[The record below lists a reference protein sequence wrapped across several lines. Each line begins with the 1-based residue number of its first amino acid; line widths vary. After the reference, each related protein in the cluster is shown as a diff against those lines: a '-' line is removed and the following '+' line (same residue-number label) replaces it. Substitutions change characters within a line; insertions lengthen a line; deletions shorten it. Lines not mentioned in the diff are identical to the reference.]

1 MEIDVANS
9 EICNLYYMAYIFV
22 LISYIESNNWQ
33 KRKKLAFVQFM
44 ASLFGCETFLC
55 AFLQKQFF
63 LRFYFQ
69 SPFVVLYGKTNIS
82 HDLTPGIPSLHQ
94 TFYFYIHDTGWP
106 NFYLFYVGRKPIY
119 FKR

>member
-1 MEIDVANS
+1 
-9 EICNLYYMAYIFV
+9 MAYIFV

-63 LRFYFQ
+63 LGFCFQ
-69 SPFVVLYGKTNIS
+69 LPFVVMYRKTYIS
-82 HDLTPGIPSLHQ
+82 HDLTPGISSLHQ